1 MYAIRLVLSPAFPF
15 EVIMLRDV
23 LVLVLVLLFAQS
35 LASGSSSRRHVGILK
50 RALPALESRQVCC
63 GGGKGRREERGR

>member
-15 EVIMLRDV
+15 EVIMLRD
-23 LVLVLVLLFAQS
+23 VLVLVLLFAQS